1 MTRDPL
7 TPNAEEVAAL
17 REQVGE
23 GPVVIL
29 NLLKF
34 NEPGGREAF
43 AAYSALSGPLL
54 AREGGE
60 LFYMAEAG
68 PTVAGEDWDTVAMI
82 RFPSIEAFMRLA
94 GDPEYLEKAPAL
106 RKAALERTLWM
117 VTQPP
122 AA

>member
-17 REQVGE
+17 RSQVGD
-23 GPVVIL
+23 GPVVLL

-43 AAYSALSGPLL
+43 ATYSALSGPLL
-54 AREGGE
+54 SREAGE
-60 LFYMAEAG
+60 VFYLAEAG
-68 PTVAGEDWDTVAMI
+68 PTVAGEDWDSVVMI
-82 RFPSIEAFMRLA
+82 RFPSIDAFLRVA
-94 GDPEYLEKAPAL
+94 GDPEYQEKAPAL
-106 RKAALERTLWM
+106 RRAALERTLWM

-122 AA
+122 SE